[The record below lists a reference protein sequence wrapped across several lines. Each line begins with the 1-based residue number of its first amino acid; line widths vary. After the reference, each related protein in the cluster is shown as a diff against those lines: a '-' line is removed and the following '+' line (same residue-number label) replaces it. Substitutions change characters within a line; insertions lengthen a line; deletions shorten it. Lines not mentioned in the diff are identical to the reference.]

1 MFQKSD
7 KLDDYITLKQLRA
20 KTTYLVKSSKTNS
33 WKTFTFSISTQ
44 TDPKQ
49 VQSKIRSLRGQNN
62 KKQIDIIKDDKL
74 ITDPLEA
81 ANTLGELFYKNRTD
95 SN

>member
-33 WKTFTFSISTQ
+33 WKTLG
-44 TDPKQ
+44 KL
-49 VQSKIRSLRGQNN
+49 SLSPSAL
-62 KKQIDIIKDDKL
+62 KL
-74 ITDPLEA
+74 ILNKYRAKLDRCEDRIM
-81 ANTLGELFYKNRTD
+81 KNK
-95 SN
+95 